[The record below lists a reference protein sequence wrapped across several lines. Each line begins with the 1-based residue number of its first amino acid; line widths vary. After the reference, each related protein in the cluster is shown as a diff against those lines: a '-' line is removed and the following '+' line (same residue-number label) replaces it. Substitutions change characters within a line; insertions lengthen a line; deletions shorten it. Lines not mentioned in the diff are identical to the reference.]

1 MLHDNMDYTPYEG
14 MEVIGWPR
22 TVINRGRI
30 VVTDETLQAERGSGE
45 FLQREAIPRNGR
57 NLKRKEPLSADENFG
72 ADLT

>member
-1 MLHDNMDYTPYEG
+1 

-45 FLQREAIPRNGR
+45 FLQREAISRNGR
-57 NLKRKEPLSADENFG
+57 KLNRKVPLSADENFG